1 MGTEEIMKCYSRLV
15 VSAEPEEYSMR
26 CGFWVFLLT
35 LWGIFSA
42 LMAEYNLQR
51 SELFLY

>member
-1 MGTEEIMKCYSRLV
+1 MGTKEIMKCYSRLV
-15 VSAEPEEYSMR
+15 VSAESEEYSMR
-26 CGFWVFLLT
+26 CVFLGFLLT

-42 LMAEYNLQR
+42 MMAEYNLQR